1 MIVRI
6 LGEGQY
12 EVPDDA
18 HAKLDE
24 LDDALVKAC
33 ESGEEPAFAAAL
45 AALTDEV
52 RRAGQALADDDFA
65 PSDLVVPFADAT
77 LEETRAL
84 LADASDGSTA
94 DDS

>member
-12 EVPDDA
+12 EVPDNA

-24 LDDALVKAC
+24 LDDDLVKAC
-33 ESGEEPAFAAAL
+33 ESGDETAFAAAL

-52 RRAGQALADDDFA
+52 RNAGQALADDNFA

-84 LADASDGSTA
+84 LADASDGTTA

>member
-24 LDDALVKAC
+24 LDDHLVKAC
-33 ESGEEPAFAAAL
+33 ESGDETAFAAAL

-52 RRAGQALADDDFA
+52 RNAGQALADDNFA

-84 LADASDGSTA
+84 LADASDGTTA